1 MWNYMADFKQI
12 RCIEEIAWLKFH
24 FNKNRRKHSFMKH
37 NVVNDN
43 I

>member
-1 MWNYMADFKQI
+1 MADFLQI
-12 RCIEEIAWLKFH
+12 KWIEEIAWLKVH

-37 NVVNDN
+37 NVLNDN